1 MQPSESLWDNWV
13 DELEKEILFAHDP
26 DTMDAER
33 IQDISKSK
41 YCPVELTKI
50 VTEGTHLEP
59 TEQRQLLRLQQ
70 KYKDLFDGTLG
81 IWKNDPIE
89 LELKNSNG
97 QALSHKDHTLCHIPK
112 RRS

>member
-1 MQPSESLWDNWV
+1 MQLS
-13 DELEKEILFAHDP
+13 FAHDP

-59 TEQRQLLRLQQ
+59 TE
-70 KYKDLFDGTLG
+70 
-81 IWKNDPIE
+81 
-89 LELKNSNG
+89 
-97 QALSHKDHTLCHIPK
+97 
-112 RRS
+112 